1 MGRSGAEQ
9 SEVEWNGV
17 GRSRMEWRGVKKN
30 RVGGEKRQGQYS
42 TTEDSTGE
50 KRWAEESM
58 DE

>member
-1 MGRSGAEQ
+1 
-9 SEVEWNGV
+9 
-17 GRSRMEWRGVKKN
+17 MEWRGVKKN